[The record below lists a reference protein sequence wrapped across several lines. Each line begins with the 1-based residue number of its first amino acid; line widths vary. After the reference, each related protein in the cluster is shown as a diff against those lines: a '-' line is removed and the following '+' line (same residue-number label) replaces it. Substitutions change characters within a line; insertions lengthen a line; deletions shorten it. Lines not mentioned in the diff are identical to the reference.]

1 MDKGARLMKV
11 GWMQMKV
18 WADLLAG
25 GSEAQVLYF
34 LNSTD
39 HLLRMACKR
48 DQRFE
53 DLKSEEDL
61 KQQLHKMKE

>member
-11 GWMQMKV
+11 GWMQMRV

-34 LNSTD
+34 LNNSD

-48 DQRFE
+48 YQRFE
-53 DLKSEEDL
+53 KSEEDL